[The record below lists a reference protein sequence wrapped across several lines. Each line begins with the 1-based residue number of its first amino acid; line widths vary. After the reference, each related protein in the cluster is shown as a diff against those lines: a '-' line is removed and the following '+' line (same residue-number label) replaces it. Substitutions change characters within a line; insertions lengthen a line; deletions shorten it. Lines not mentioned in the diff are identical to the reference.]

1 VLRQR
6 RAFAVRTHRLACGSL
21 RAAPAATHPPGPSLA
36 LAGRSRWGGP
46 SGHLL
51 GRASLGDMHWAA
63 SRSHLPAVCL
73 VGLLWGCGTA
83 VISTN
88 DAGSDGGVADAG
100 PDAGVVDAGPD
111 AGKVNV
117 CSAAAGTVAWTES
130 IPAATASLV
139 PMDIVAAS
147 TNNDV
152 VVSDIYD
159 ASTFEQYRWNASGV
173 LLSHHQDAKGAYA
186 GTMFPSNLVLDSQN
200 DIFYGLVLTGLPQPS
215 NSGAAVTWTRLKP
228 DGGAVFVDTYTATS
242 GQPSVAVFQ
251 AGADTGGG
259 LHTTLT
265 MGTPYYFDPAVYCWG
280 SDGADVG
287 PSAQSLATGLTAS
300 DFLWPSLD
308 ANLYLLQDLPVPTS
322 LPCGALAV
330 PDGGAT
336 ALGKFTGGGGCLWT
350 KLLMLPS
357 SVIQKRL
364 FRQGADGSLSLAVV
378 YSGTINFGGGPL
390 SSSGTNS
397 LALARFDS
405 AGNLLW
411 TKNFGGTGSRF
422 NLGSLD
428 TNADGMGIL
437 TAGYAG
443 NVDLGGGILPSNADT
458 FLAVFDSAGTLKWS
472 KEVTVG
478 SSGQLLAAVGSCGL
492 VLATNSLTVD
502 LGTGPLSTAT
512 PPSSATIGVAAL
524 GL

>member
-1 VLRQR
+1 MRWAHSQR
-6 RAFAVRTHRLACGSL
+6 Y
-21 RAAPAATHPPGPSLA
+21 
-36 LAGRSRWGGP
+36 
-46 SGHLL
+46 LL
-51 GRASLGDMHWAA
+51 
-63 SRSHLPAVCL
+63 AVCL
-73 VGLLWGCGTA
+73 GVLTWGCETA
-83 VISTN
+83 VSSTN
-88 DAGSDGGVADAG
+88 DAGTSDAG
-100 PDAGVVDAGPD
+100 PDGGVVDGGSD

-117 CSAAAGTVAWTES
+117 CSAAAGTLAWTAS
-130 IPAATASLV
+130 IPAATTSLV
-139 PMDIVAAS
+139 PMDVVAGS
-147 TNNDV
+147 TNDV
-152 VVSDIYD
+152 VVSDINN
-159 ASTFEQYRWNASGV
+159 ASTFEQYRWNSSGV
-173 LLSHHQDAKGAYA
+173 LLSRHQDAKGAYA

-200 DIFYGLVLTGLPQPS
+200 DAFYGLVLTGLPPGS
-215 NSGAAVTWTRLKP
+215 NSGASVTWTRLAP
-228 DGGAVFVDTYTATS
+228 DGGAVFAITATSTS

-265 MGTPYYFDPAVYCWG
+265 MGMPYYFDPAVYCWG
-280 SDGADVG
+280 SNGSDLG
-287 PSAQSLATGLTAS
+287 PSAQNLAMGLTAS

-308 ANLYLLQDLPVPTS
+308 GNLYLLQGLTAPTN
-322 LPCGALAV
+322 LPCGSLAV
-330 PDGGAT
+330 PAGGAT

-350 KLLMLPS
+350 KLLMLPTS
-357 SVIQKRL
+357 AIQKRL

-378 YSGTINFGGGPL
+378 YSGTIDFGGGPL

-411 TKNFGGTGSRF
+411 TKNFGGTGSSF
-422 NLGSLD
+422 ILGSLD
-428 TNADGMGIL
+428 TNADGVGIL
-437 TAGYAG
+437 TAEYAG
-443 NVDLGGGILPSNADT
+443 NVDLGGGVLPSNADT

-502 LGTGPLSTAT
+502 LGTGPLSTAM
-512 PPSSATIGVAAL
+512 PPASPTIGVAAL